1 MEKME
6 QTADRKR
13 HAVADESVRTCDFDM
28 EDFVRVSERV
38 PALFQPLERSRR
50 VDTQ

>member
-1 MEKME
+1 ME

-13 HAVADESVRTCDFDM
+13 HAVADESACACDFDM

-38 PALFQPLERSRR
+38 PALFQPLERSRH
-50 VDTQ
+50 VDAK